1 MPTKQVSYRKDKAVL
16 VKVYVEK
23 PKKKRSSSSIQQHH
37 HHHHHYHIHHTVK
50 QQDIDG
56 SASTSSSKG
65 YDRRSGL
72 LMYSRLLRNST
83 KGEGASSMPLLP
95 KDSANNNI
103 QTPIAQ
109 MSSIK
114 KKPKHAGTPG
124 CFGNWKLLIPRFLRS
139 WSNDPKKE
147 KKKKKGISGN
157 GFKKLQVSRGKSII
171 PKVFSTCK

>member
-23 PKKKRSSSSIQQHH
+23 PKKKRLSSSIQQHH

-50 QQDIDG
+50 QQGIDG

-65 YDRRSGL
+65 YDRKSGL

-83 KGEGASSMPLLP
+83 KGGASSIPLLP

-103 QTPIAQ
+103 QTPIVQ
-109 MSSIK
+109 MNSLK
-114 KKPKHAGTPG
+114 KKPKNAGTPG
-124 CFGNWKLLIPRFLRS
+124 CFGNWKLLIPSFLRP

-147 KKKKKGISGN
+147 KKKKKEISGN